1 MSTSRSR
8 TSTPVKAITSTLAAR
23 AAPSIPPAAQLYD
36 SLPKGVLRHRLVST
50 VFLFSAL
57 SSWILT
63 ASWTTWQKGGIDK
76 IGLFNWA
83 TNWFAPSTLIIATF
97 FWAAGA
103 IPVAVLRKV
112 YISASP
118 TPSVSPKETF
128 QLLLAQ
134 PRTRRSLLVLSA
146 SSIALTALHS
156 VSSYAIELDGRGDPR
171 LGLWARSTKHPL
183 HINGRLLFIFVTQLV
198 AGFSFWLRD
207 VLKDRFAVKWS
218 RHVEGKINMLAL
230 TLTLAPALVSMLILA
245 LFSMSFATIAFGAIR
260 SIFFPIVYQLPVVH
274 SLLRPFVAHFM
285 RPKYTLTFLWT
296 HSDLIVRAYFLNV
309 TSMFI
314 WEVTSTLLDVCLS
327 LPVRVT
333 DGVKDRALV
342 LISGMHS
349 TDPYLQRHAIHELV
363 ILSSEPVGTARGTIY
378 SDTKYNPSMWSSL
391 VRQSLLLLGKD
402 YQLFRRR
409 GQPPPVTAPPAAPPP
424 KLPEKPSTPIIH
436 KPIYKSAQS
445 SPLSTLVDS
454 IASDGRLTQAVQQTT
469 DEVVGVPELFLS
481 VASTLSSPGRF
492 FSSPPVASSSKAV
505 VPAATTS
512 GDTAVAKALALK
524 DQGLAAEWVSH
535 ARNGVRLV
543 GYVVRGTWWKDSG
556 LSGWWT
562 TERKNKVAVKCL
574 PNKDLDAMIVE
585 LLTNFISHSLSEDSL
600 GVVQRDIPRVLEA
613 LLSFLTALEAY
624 QTELN
629 ATYSKLMAN
638 ENDEMSI
645 DEKNRRELLRVDLA
659 LASGWIED
667 LASSLRTGIGLVV
680 RTFGDRLMAYR
691 FPQDA
696 ASRLQAF
703 VDFS

>member
-1 MSTSRSR
+1 
-8 TSTPVKAITSTLAAR
+8 
-23 AAPSIPPAAQLYD
+23 
-36 SLPKGVLRHRLVST
+36 
-50 VFLFSAL
+50 LF
-57 SSWILT
+57 
-63 ASWTTWQKGGIDK
+63 ID
-76 IGLFNWA
+76 
-83 TNWFAPSTLIIATF
+83 
-97 FWAAGA
+97 
-103 IPVAVLRKV
+103 R
-112 YISASP
+112 
-118 TPSVSPKETF
+118 
-128 QLLLAQ
+128 
-134 PRTRRSLLVLSA
+134 
-146 SSIALTALHS
+146 
-156 VSSYAIELDGRGDPR
+156 
-171 LGLWARSTKHPL
+171 KHPL
-183 HINGRLLFIFVTQLV
+183 HINGRLLFILFAQLI

-218 RHVEGKINMLAL
+218 RHVEGVRFKFLPSCSYAHVVRAYFKKINMLAFI
-230 TLTLAPALVSMLILA
+230 LTLAPSLVSMLILA
-245 LFSMSFATIAFGAIR
+245 LLSTSVATIAFGAIR
-260 SIFFPIVYQLPVVH
+260 SIVFPIVYRLPVIH
-274 SLLRPFVAHFM
+274 TLLRPFVAHFM

-296 HSDLIVRAYFLNV
+296 HSDLIIRAYFLSV

-314 WEVTSTLLDVCLS
+314 WEVSSTLLDVCLS
-327 LPVRVT
+327 LVSNVT

-342 LISGMHS
+342 LVSGMHS
-349 TDPYLQRHAIHELV
+349 TDPYSQRHAIHELV

-378 SDTKYNPSMWSSL
+378 GDTKYNPSMWSSL

-409 GQPPPVTAPPAAPPP
+409 GHPPPAPGTSSGCATTKA
-424 KLPEKPSTPIIH
+424 PEKPSTPIIH

-454 IASDGRLTQAVQQTT
+454 IASDGRLTQAVQQTS
-469 DEVVGVPELFLS
+469 DEVVGVPELFRS
-481 VASTLSSPGRF
+481 VASTFSSPGRF
-492 FSSPPVASSSKAV
+492 FSSPAAPPVASSSKAV
-505 VPAATTS
+505 MPAATTT
-512 GDTAVAKALALK
+512 GDAVVAKALALK
-524 DQGLAAEWVSH
+524 DQGLAGEWLGH
-535 ARNGVRLV
+535 ARNAVRLV

-574 PNKDLDAMIVE
+574 PNKDLDALIVE
-585 LLTNFISHSLSEDSL
+585 LLTNFVSHSLSEDSL

-629 ATYSKLMAN
+629 TTYATLMAN

-645 DEKNRRELLRVDLA
+645 GEKNRRELLRVDLA

-680 RTFGDRLMAYR
+680 RAFGDRLMAYR